1 MFALGS
7 KENLKK
13 SSKKCCVLASH
24 SLLQINN
31 GWLGDSWIDWSCV
44 HCSEF
49 WKAKPLVLVPSLNLI
64 FTIGWW
70 SSMIQRPRVQLQC
83 IGWSAASWCPPTSSN
98 AQSATNLRS
107 SHFPYSAKILYIW
120 IPLAIVHYSF
130 HNLLKFVSFLIAM
143 KKSFKFGHKTKLS
156 YFSLPN

>member
-1 MFALGS
+1 MAHMMFALGS
-7 KENLKK
+7 KEKLKK

-49 WKAKPLVLVPSLNLI
+49 WKAKPLVLVPPLNKATI

-83 IGWSAASWCPPTSSN
+83 IAMEWGVLQPPGVLQQQRSVRNQPALESFPILRKNPLHMNPPCNSAQFFSQSIEICLFFDSN
-98 AQSATNLRS
+98 EE
-107 SHFPYSAKILYIW
+107 IL
-120 IPLAIVHYSF
+120 
-130 HNLLKFVSFLIAM
+130 
-143 KKSFKFGHKTKLS
+143 
-156 YFSLPN
+156 

>member
-1 MFALGS
+1 ML
-7 KENLKK
+7 
-13 SSKKCCVLASH
+13 CIASH

-49 WKAKPLVLVPSLNLI
+49 WKAKPLVLVPPLNKATI

-83 IGWSAASWCPPTSSN
+83 IAMEWVVCSLLVSSNKAASSN

-120 IPLAIVHYSF
+120 IPLAIVHNSF